1 MLKIESLQNEKIKKI
16 IRLRKPSERRE
27 AGLIVVEGKKE
38 IEMAL
43 AGGWEIQEFYFCP
56 EFDRADGRRASG
68 CPLSGVGEEKMVEVS
83 REVFQKMSYRD
94 TPDGFLAVFKNFK
107 NQELNNLKINKNII
121 NGRRA
126 NVCPPSR
133 TALIIILE
141 SVEKPGNLGAIL
153 RTADAVG
160 ADAVI
165 INDSQTDIFNPNV
178 IRASRG
184 TIFTVPVAIA
194 GVKET
199 QEWLKKNKIK
209 SFSATDKAK
218 KDYTRINFKK
228 SCAIILGSEDK
239 GLSDEWLEAADEQV
253 KISMNGKTDSLNV
266 SVAGAVM
273 AFEARRQR
281 SL

>member
-1 MLKIESLQNEKIKKI
+1 MIKIESLQNEKIKKI

-27 AGLIVVEGKKE
+27 AGLIMVEGKKE

-43 AGGWEIQEFYFCP
+43 AGSWEIQEFYFCP
-56 EFDRADGRRASG
+56 ELNKEKNDLKIS
-68 CPLSGVGEEKMVEVS
+68 EEKMIEVS
-83 REVFQKMSYRD
+83 REVFQKISYRD
-94 TPDGFLAVFKNFK
+94 TPDGFLATALIKT
-107 NQELNNLKINKNII
+107 LKHENIKTKK
-121 NGRRA
+121 
-126 NVCPPSR
+126 V
-133 TALIIILE
+133 ALIIILE

-184 TIFTVPVAIA
+184 TIFTVPLAIA
-194 GVKET
+194 SMKET

-209 SFSATDKAK
+209 SFAATGKAK
-218 KDYTRINFKK
+218 KDYTKINFKK
-228 SCAIILGSEDK
+228 SCAIVLGSEDK
-239 GLSDEWLEAADEQV
+239 GLSEEWLSGADELV
-253 KISMNGKTDSLNV
+253 KISMNGKIDSLNV

-281 SL
+281 AATRATQNT